1 VALIEPSAFGV
12 PWTETRLP
20 TAMLAR
26 VALDTTPTTYLVV
39 DETFAVTVLPA
50 VVVSTIEVEVL
61 LATVPATR
69 PGATGPSR

>member
-1 VALIEPSAFGV
+1 LIEPSAFVV
-12 PWTETRLP
+12 PWTETRFP

-26 VALDTTPTTYLVV
+26 LALDTPPATYLVV
-39 DETFAVTVLPA
+39 DETFTVTALPA
-50 VVVSTIEVEVL
+50 VVVSTIAVAVL